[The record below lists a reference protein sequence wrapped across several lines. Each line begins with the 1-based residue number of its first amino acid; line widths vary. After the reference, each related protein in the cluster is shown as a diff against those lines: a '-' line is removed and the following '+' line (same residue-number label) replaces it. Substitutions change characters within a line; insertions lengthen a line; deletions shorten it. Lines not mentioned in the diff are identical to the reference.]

1 MKVCSPSV
9 MLRFVVEVHSYGV
22 VWLVIKGIYIVR
34 IHKTHQKKLTSVG
47 FFYLLYISMTVA
59 YKLKGTTLAKNE
71 NWSNVLVV
79 RLVER
84 FVDWKHDKFI
94 PMREV
99 IQFIDKAVIYEEDF
113 DSIMSKSE
121 KKKSL
126 TFFS

>member
-1 MKVCSPSV
+1 
-9 MLRFVVEVHSYGV
+9 
-22 VWLVIKGIYIVR
+22 
-34 IHKTHQKKLTSVG
+34 
-47 FFYLLYISMTVA
+47 MTVA
-59 YKLKGTTLAKNE
+59 YKLKGATLAKNE

-121 KKKSL
+121 KKRVWHSL
-126 TFFS
+126 VK